1 MNQSFQNV
9 LDKLD
14 QLKLLLHVEVEN
26 QVEPRVLEKLID
38 VYVYVRNAQ
47 RAILNA
53 QSLYDKTWE
62 EEEEKG
68 GR

>member
-1 MNQSFQNV
+1 MNQGFQNV

-47 RAILNA
+47 RAIVSA
-53 QSLYDKTWE
+53 QWLYEKAW
-62 EEEEKG
+62 EEEKG
-68 GR
+68 GE